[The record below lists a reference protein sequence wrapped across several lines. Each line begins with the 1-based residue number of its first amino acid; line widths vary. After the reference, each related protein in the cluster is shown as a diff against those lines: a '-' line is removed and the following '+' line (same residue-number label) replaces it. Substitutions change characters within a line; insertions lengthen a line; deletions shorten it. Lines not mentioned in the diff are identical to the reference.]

1 MESDLL
7 KNIIFRSTVYAENK
21 KTMSIKKIAYLL
33 CFVILLYGCTGAKS
47 QQDESATIQSR
58 SGNLQLKIKNNDTS
72 STSEDKSVEYQ
83 EFRVMFYNVENLF
96 DTYDD
101 PDKRDDDFLPNG
113 SMRWTPTRYN
123 DHLRKTAQVISAI
136 GEWDTPAICGMCE
149 VENDTVLIHL
159 LNRTPL
165 REQHYSYCITTGSD
179 TRGINNALIY
189 QRDKFRYLGHSSERI
204 PFTDKKRLSRDIL
217 HVWGE
222 LITGERLDIFVCHFP
237 SRSGGEKES
246 EPDRIDA
253 TKHLRKL
260 CDSLYRIN
268 GEANIIA
275 MGDFNDTPSDKSIGY
290 LIKGSKAATNLI
302 NLFGDPK
309 KLNFPGSH
317 KFQGEWSQLDQMFI
331 SRNMNK
337 YLKSGSPRIFAEEFI
352 LSTNNRGEKA
362 PLRNF
367 QGPIYRNGFSDH
379 LPIVADFLLPLN

>member
-1 MESDLL
+1 ML
-7 KNIIFRSTVYAENK
+7 F
-21 KTMSIKKIAYLL
+21 MKKIVCFF
-33 CFVILLYGCTGAKS
+33 CFVILLCGCTGVNS
-47 QQDESATIQSR
+47 QQDKSAAAQNR
-58 SGNLQLKIKNNDTS
+58 SGNIQLRTNNNGIDSIADSKNI
-72 STSEDKSVEYQ
+72 EYQ
-83 EFRVMFYNVENLF
+83 EFRAMFYNVENLF

-101 PDKRDDDFLPNG
+101 PDKRDDDFLPTG
-113 SMRWTPTRYN
+113 SMRWTPARYN
-123 DHLRKTAQVISAI
+123 DHLRKIAQVISAI
-136 GEWDTPAICGMCE
+136 GEWDTPAICGLCE
-149 VENDTVLIHL
+149 VENDTVLVHL
-159 LNRTPL
+159 LNRTSL

-179 TRGINNALIY
+179 MRGINNALIY

-246 EPDRIDA
+246 EPARIDA
-253 TKHLRKL
+253 TRHLRKL

-275 MGDFNDTPSDKSIGY
+275 MGDFNDTPLDKSISY
-290 LIKGSKAATNLI
+290 LTKGSKASTNLI

-331 SRNMNK
+331 SRNWNK
-337 YLKSGSPRIFAEEFI
+337 YLKAGSPRMFAEEFI

-362 PLRNF
+362 PLRNY
-367 QGPIYRNGFSDH
+367 QGPIYKNGFSDH
-379 LPIVADFLLPLN
+379 LPIVADFSLPLR